1 MNTHSNL
8 VINQKIDDLKIEL
21 NELSEQIEKER
32 EESSEENPSLQ
43 ELLDKKELLLTEL
56 EELENP
62 DESLTGSN
70 SEQLDHIY
78 VVEINGVEKRL
89 KIVIPAEADPSQ
101 SLISSQ
107 SPLAQALVGKKA
119 GDKVT
124 VTAPVGKLDYK
135 IKAVKK

>member
-1 MNTHSNL
+1 MNTYSNL
-8 VINQKIDDLKIEL
+8 VIKQKIDDIKIEL

-62 DESLTGSN
+62 DDSLTGDN
-70 SEQLDHIY
+70 SEQLDQIY

-89 KIVIPAEADPSQ
+89 KIVIPAEADPSK
-101 SLISSQ
+101 SLISSK

-124 VTAPVGKLDYK
+124 VNAPVGKLDYR
-135 IKAVKK
+135 IKAVKR